1 MATTLHSPAARD
13 QLLQWWQLRSRGER
27 ALLASAAGLAIAAIA
42 WLLVWQPLSRD
53 SPRLERQLAAQR
65 LTLAEARRQADAMVG
80 LARATPA
87 PISRDARS
95 EVDAA
100 LTRQGLKAAASAIE
114 RTDDQRVRITFDSIA
129 FDALT
134 MLLEALQR
142 DAKLR
147 ALDLSAA
154 ARVEP
159 GLVRAEVTLG
169 P

>member
-1 MATTLHSPAARD
+1 M
-13 QLLQWWQLRSRGER
+13 
-27 ALLASAAGLAIAAIA
+27 
-42 WLLVWQPLSRD
+42 
-53 SPRLERQLAAQR
+53 
-65 LTLAEARRQADAMVG
+65 
-80 LARATPA
+80 
-87 PISRDARS
+87 
-95 EVDAA
+95 
-100 LTRQGLKAAASAIE
+100 
-114 RTDDQRVRITFDSIA
+114 RITFDSIA